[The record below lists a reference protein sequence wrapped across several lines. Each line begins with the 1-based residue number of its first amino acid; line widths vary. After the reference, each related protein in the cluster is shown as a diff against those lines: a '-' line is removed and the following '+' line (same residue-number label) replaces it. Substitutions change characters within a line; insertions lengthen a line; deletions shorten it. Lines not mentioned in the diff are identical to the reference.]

1 MQGKNTLGRDF
12 FSVSLSAVLY
22 HPTPHPAKLPLLL
35 PDSLHA
41 PSIGGPVLHF
51 AVCFL
56 AFITIQEIFANE
68 ALFSSFGSFHSSAA
82 RAARSRS
89 ATCFCSSPHQGPP
102 RALPRLVRPF
112 RQRRRDSR
120 SARTGSEISGIA
132 ESSAPNRT
140 PILSFY

>member
-1 MQGKNTLGRDF
+1 MQGKNAPRRN
-12 FSVSLSAVLY
+12 FSVSLNALSCQ
-22 HPTPHPAKLPLLL
+22 PTPRPANLPLLL

-68 ALFSSFGSFHSSAA
+68 ALFSSFGSFRSSAA